1 MTTWSST
8 EKLALGAA
16 LALGVVFVLSRRKTS
31 ESAKLDPDLPEDHED
46 IVRMALTRERD
57 PAILHSLAA
66 KLGAAGHHR
75 SAEAAASRAEQV
87 RGSYYTG
94 F

>member
-1 MTTWSST
+1 MTTWSPT
-8 EKLALGAA
+8 EKLALGAV
-16 LALGVVFVLSRRKTS
+16 LALGAIYVLSRRRTS
-31 ESAKLDPDLPEDHED
+31 ETMGLDLDLPEGHED
-46 IVRMALTRERD
+46 IVQMALTHERD

-87 RGSYYTG
+87 RGSYFSG
-94 F
+94 L